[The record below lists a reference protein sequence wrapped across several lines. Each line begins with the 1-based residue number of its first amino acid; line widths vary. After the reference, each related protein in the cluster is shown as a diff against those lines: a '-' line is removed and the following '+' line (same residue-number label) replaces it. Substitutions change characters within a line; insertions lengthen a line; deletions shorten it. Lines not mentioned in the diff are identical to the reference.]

1 MATTKASA
9 RKAEARRADWSLAP
23 RGPVSGT
30 AQGALALA
38 AVAVAGDL
46 ATVSP
51 LWGGA
56 VTAAGAVATVVRSAH
71 LAHPPAGLLYRLG
84 CWLGAGSWLTYT
96 LTAGLWSQGAWVALG
111 IGALTA
117 GLLSPL
123 GRPVSRRASGA
134 GTGRALVLGRTAR
147 VGEEWERRV
156 QRVCRVR
163 VSVTDVREWP
173 TRTGYDV
180 HADLPGA
187 GSTRAHLVTAADAL
201 AVDARLPQG
210 CGVEIAPGA
219 HRGAVVLRVATVN
232 RLTQNIDYPA
242 DHRAR
247 SILDPIAL
255 GEYRD
260 GSTAAVLLRE
270 SSALV
275 TGQKGSGKT
284 TTLHALTAGIGLC
297 RDAIVWHIDLNG
309 GGMSQAWLHPWL
321 EGDSPRPAVDW
332 AAATPGEALELAET
346 ALAIAKDR
354 KKSTRA
360 LKIKA
365 NASLMPVSPELPEIV
380 VIVDEGGEAL
390 APTNRDARELREA
403 LEEIQR
409 IGRNEAVNVIVSS
422 LRATQDMISANVRK
436 QSAVRVGMYVQDEE
450 ELAFLFG
457 WNKGLS
463 LADLPGKGCGFVQD
477 GQAAPRPFRGYFM
490 RPGDVVDAA
499 HAVARNRPE
508 LDAAA
513 RQVAG
518 QAYATR
524 YGRMRAAFTD
534 LDGEHQEELPA
545 RYAAPAPAAPVRP
558 RLAAVPC
565 GPDASAWPDLRD
577 LVKPATPA
585 PAAPSMARA
594 ADWPDLLPRQR
605 QPEVVRAERVSAVAA
620 APASARPL
628 PEILA
633 RALEAFEVAGDDRM
647 HSAALAEALGTA
659 DALALAALLRPL
671 GVTTLPRAFIRA
683 GTEAR
688 GYALADL
695 QAAAE
700 RVRSGELEVP
710 DEVAKWPAA

>member
-1 MATTKASA
+1 M
-9 RKAEARRADWSLAP
+9 
-23 RGPVSGT
+23 
-30 AQGALALA
+30 
-38 AVAVAGDL
+38 
-46 ATVSP
+46 
-51 LWGGA
+51 
-56 VTAAGAVATVVRSAH
+56 
-71 LAHPPAGLLYRLG
+71 
-84 CWLGAGSWLTYT
+84 
-96 LTAGLWSQGAWVALG
+96 
-111 IGALTA
+111 
-117 GLLSPL
+117 
-123 GRPVSRRASGA
+123 
-134 GTGRALVLGRTAR
+134 
-147 VGEEWERRV
+147 

-173 TRTGYDV
+173 TRTGYDI

-187 GSTRAHLVTAADAL
+187 GSTRAHLAAAADAL
-201 AVDARLPQG
+201 AVDARLPMG
-210 CGVEIAPGA
+210 CGVEISPGA

-242 DHRAR
+242 DYRAR
-247 SILDPIAL
+247 SILDPVAL

-332 AAATPGEALELAET
+332 AAATPDEALELAET
-346 ALAIAKDR
+346 ARAIAKDR

-360 LKIKA
+360 LKIRA
-365 NASLMPVSPELPEIV
+365 NSSLMPVSPELPEIV
-380 VIVDEGGEAL
+380 VIVDEGAESL
-390 APTNRDARELREA
+390 SPTNRDTRELREA

-409 IGRNEAVNVIVSS
+409 IGRNEAVNVVFSS
-422 LRATQDMISANVRK
+422 LRATQDMISANVKK
-436 QSAVRVGMYVQDEE
+436 QSAVRVGMYVTDEE
-450 ELAFLFG
+450 ELSFLFG
-457 WNKGLS
+457 WSRRGLS
-463 LADLPGKGCGFVQD
+463 LADLPGPGCGFVQD

-490 RPGDVVDAA
+490 QPGDVVDAA
-499 HAVARNRPE
+499 HAVARTRPE

-518 QAYATR
+518 QVYATR
-524 YGRMRAAFTD
+524 YDRMRAAFTD
-534 LDGEHQEELPA
+534 LDGEHQEEPPA
-545 RYAAPAPAAPVRP
+545 RYVTPAPVAPVRP
-558 RLAAVPC
+558 RLASVPC

-577 LVKPATPA
+577 LVKP
-585 PAAPSMARA
+585 PAAPSMTRA

-605 QPEVVRAERVSAVAA
+605 RPEVVRAEQVPAVPA
-620 APASARPL
+620 APAPARPL
-628 PEILA
+628 PEVLR
-633 RALEAFEVAGDDRM
+633 RALAAYEAAGDDRM
-647 HSAALAEALGTA
+647 HSAALAEALGAA

-671 GVTTLPRAFIRA
+671 GVTTLPRAFIRG

-700 RVRSGELEVP
+700 RVCSGELEVP